1 MSREIEKAINHLES
15 MLAVDKI
22 AISKREYTAGKIGR
36 FSYDE
41 VESLQQVIKVVK
53 LLGVLLDF
61 MGRPIISDE
70 DD

>member
-22 AISKREYTAGKIGR
+22 AISKREYAAGKIGR

-53 LLGVLLDF
+53 LLGVLLDC